1 MGFFIKSIYYDHKDI
16 DFLTS
21 EYNCFK
27 NNFTILIGKNG
38 TGKSRLLSTIVKTLC
53 SIQVG
58 NKLLKREFNNFF
70 SFESNETHNEI
81 NILNNN
87 SFYRITI
94 DGRTIKTNNVY
105 PNKKH
110 DNLLPSNII
119 SVSTSPFDKFPEE
132 NDYYSP
138 KNKSL
143 TNYFYSYY
151 GLKNN
156 FKTNP
161 VRVLI
166 EKILFRS
173 SPTEKSRKKN
183 SFINVLNYLGYKPL
197 ITAKFRLKYSIKN
210 LNKILVESSSEEFL
224 EFIFTSST
232 YNPKSF
238 FKDHESA
245 YLEIK
250 EAIHSLQKLLINI
263 ENDRHLIITIDYDKD
278 SVDVQ
283 DQSLDKIQI
292 LFDIGLISL
301 LDLLLFPKSN
311 YNLSYDNEFFAVSL
325 SNTSSGQQCIL
336 LSTLGIA
343 SSIAD
348 NSLILIDEPE
358 ISLHPEWQETYIELL
373 MEVFDDYRGCHF
385 IIATHSPQMI
395 SNLKKDNC
403 YITQIESGEVFS
415 ANQYIDK
422 SVDFQLAILFDAPG
436 QENEYLKRIAI
447 NILSNLSA
455 GNKFDFNNSL
465 ELKILERNYHN
476 LSHKDS
482 VKNLIDLIFEARRR
496 LQ

>member
-1 MGFFIKSIYYDHKDI
+1 MGFCIRNVYYDHKDI
-16 DFLTS
+16 DFIS
-21 EYNCFK
+21 PEYDCFQ

-38 TGKSRLLSTIVKTLC
+38 TGKSRLLSTIVNTLC
-53 SIQVG
+53 SVQVG
-58 NKLLKREFNNFF
+58 NKLLKRELNNFYT
-70 SFESNETHNEI
+70 FEKNDKHCEI

-87 SFYRITI
+87 NFYRITI

-105 PNKKH
+105 PNKNL

-132 NDYYSP
+132 NDYYST

-143 TNYFYSYY
+143 INYFYSYY
-151 GLKNN
+151 GLKNS

-173 SPTEKSRKKN
+173 SPTERSKKKN
-183 SFINVLNYLGYKPL
+183 SFINVLDYLNYKPQ

-210 LNKILVESSSEEFL
+210 LIKILEEKSPEEFL

-232 YNPKSF
+232 YNPKIF
-238 FKDHESA
+238 LKEPDSA

-250 EAIHSLQKLLINI
+250 KAIYSLQKLLIDL
-263 ENDRHLIITIDYDKD
+263 EGDRHLIITIDYSKD
-278 SVDVQ
+278 SADIQ
-283 DQSLDKIQI
+283 NQHLEKIQI
-292 LFDIGLISL
+292 LFDTGLISL
-301 LDLLLFPKSN
+301 FDLLLYPRLNNDSN
-311 YNLSYDNEFFAVSL
+311 YDDEYFSVSL

-343 SSIAD
+343 SSISD

-358 ISLHPEWQETYIELL
+358 ISLHPEWQETYIDLL
-373 MEVFDDYRGCHF
+373 MEVFNDYRGCHF
-385 IIATHSPQMI
+385 IIATHSPQII

-403 YITQIESGEVFS
+403 YISQIESGEVFS
-415 ANQYIDK
+415 ANHYIDK
-422 SVDFQLAILFDAPG
+422 SVDFQLAMLFDAPG

-447 NILSNLSA
+447 NILSSLST
-455 GNKFDFNNSL
+455 GKKFDFNNSI
-465 ELKILERNYHN
+465 ELKILEQNYDN
-476 LSHKDS
+476 LSETDS
-482 VKNLIDLIFEARRR
+482 VRSLIDLIFEARRR
-496 LQ
+496 LS